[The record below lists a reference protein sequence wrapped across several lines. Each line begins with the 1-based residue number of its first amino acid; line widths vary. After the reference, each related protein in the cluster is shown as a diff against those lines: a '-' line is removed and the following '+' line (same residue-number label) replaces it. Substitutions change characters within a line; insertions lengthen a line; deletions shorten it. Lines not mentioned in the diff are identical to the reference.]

1 VETNPRNLYINGSH
15 GRNLFQRGPKNS
27 RNKSPPTF
35 TAQLSSEQSPRAYEE
50 LRGAHFK
57 KIKKKNMAQWIDRG
71 SREAIYKCM
80 VLYVDKYMQ
89 YIVIYIH
96 THKSYIER
104 EIER

>member
-1 VETNPRNLYINGSH
+1 
-15 GRNLFQRGPKNS
+15 
-27 RNKSPPTF
+27 
-35 TAQLSSEQSPRAYEE
+35 
-50 LRGAHFK
+50 
-57 KIKKKNMAQWIDRG
+57 MAQWIDRG